1 MLLVG
6 ISTQQRFAGCHLLCC
21 MSIVFDADRI
31 AGFQFMLPELRIPK
45 HASRDTLTCSSCLSA
60 NGMMLIVYILC
71 LNHAFDTMLQVPE
84 GSSQAPAY
92 SSEPAATIVD
102 LRHSLEQEMAL
113 EDPYCGEI
121 AVRNISKPFIRP
133 DEVLEISSWEL

>member
-1 MLLVG
+1 
-6 ISTQQRFAGCHLLCC
+6 
-21 MSIVFDADRI
+21 
-31 AGFQFMLPELRIPK
+31 
-45 HASRDTLTCSSCLSA
+45 
-60 NGMMLIVYILC
+60 MMLIVYISRLKR
-71 LNHAFDTMLQVPE
+71 AFDITCLLQVSE

-102 LRHSLEQEMAL
+102 LRHNLEQEIAL

>member
-1 MLLVG
+1 MQVMLVR
-6 ISTQQRFAGCHLLCC
+6 QRQKEREVT
-21 MSIVFDADRI
+21 M
-31 AGFQFMLPELRIPK
+31 
-45 HASRDTLTCSSCLSA
+45 
-60 NGMMLIVYILC
+60 
-71 LNHAFDTMLQVPE
+71 NHAYCIYFDTTCLLQVSE
-84 GSSQAPAY
+84 GSNQAPAY

-102 LRHSLEQEMAL
+102 LRHSLEQEIAL